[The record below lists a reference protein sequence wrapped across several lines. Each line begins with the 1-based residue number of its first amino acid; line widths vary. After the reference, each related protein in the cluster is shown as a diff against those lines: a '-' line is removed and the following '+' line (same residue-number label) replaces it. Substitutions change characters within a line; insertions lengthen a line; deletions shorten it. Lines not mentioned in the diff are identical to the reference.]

1 MNSKSVRLK
10 KKLFQANR
18 SVVMDTDPGKL
29 SYLLNLYEDSLNK
42 QRYLKSKKTMT
53 SSAEAFQLSE
63 WAQKGIK

>member
-10 KKLFQANR
+10 KKLFEANR
-18 SVVMDTDPGKL
+18 SVVMDTDPSKL

-42 QRYLKSKKTMT
+42 QRYSKSKKTMA
-53 SSAEAFQLSE
+53 SAAVAFQLSE